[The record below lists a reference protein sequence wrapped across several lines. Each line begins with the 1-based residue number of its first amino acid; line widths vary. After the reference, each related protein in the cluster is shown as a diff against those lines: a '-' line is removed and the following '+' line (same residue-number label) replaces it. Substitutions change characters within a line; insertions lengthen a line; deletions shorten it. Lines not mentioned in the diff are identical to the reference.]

1 MKNLAKTAIALAAL
15 AVSATAS
22 AVTISSYTFD
32 GGAVQINFQGD
43 PRTLAAGEISV
54 VSDVGSFATYCME
67 LTQGV
72 GTPPI
77 SGYAFGPYV
86 NDWMSRLVSASGFY
100 GGVSPG
106 NEVDTTLEKTAF
118 QLAIWEAVYDAFPGD
133 LSAGDFSVTSAGA
146 GVLAQANSYLSAA
159 AGLTA
164 GTYPGNSLL
173 AFTHPSRQDLVTSI
187 PEPSTYMLML
197 AGLAGVG
204 FVARRRSGG
213 RS

>member
-1 MKNLAKTAIALAAL
+1 MKILAKTAMALAAL
-15 AVSATAS
+15 AVSASAS

-32 GGAVQINFQGD
+32 GSAVQISFEGT

-54 VSDVGSFATYCME
+54 VSDVGSFATYCIE
-67 LTQGV
+67 LSQGV
-72 GTPPI
+72 GTPPVT
-77 SGYAFGPYV
+77 GYSFGPYV
-86 NDWMSRLVSASGFY
+86 NDWISRLVSASGFY

-106 NEVDTTLEKTAF
+106 NEVDTTVEKTAF

-133 LSAGDFSVTSAGA
+133 LSAGDFAVLSTPA
-146 GVLAQANSYLSAA
+146 GVTAQANAYLTAA

-164 GTYPGNSLL
+164 GTYPGNNLFS
-173 AFTHPSRQDLVTSI
+173 FSHPSRQDLVTAI

-204 FVARRRSGG
+204 FVARRRTG
-213 RS
+213 RRD